1 VDILNMRSRLR
12 VLICLV
18 PALAAPMA
26 GFAQAA
32 NDVELQVKAAFVY
45 QFTRYVEWPV
55 TALTPGAPFSVCVV
69 AQSRVRQA
77 IEQVLAGERVEGRSI
92 RLVVPAT
99 PEAARSCQ
107 LLYIEAKSMAE
118 GETMLGAVHRSPVLT
133 ISDAS
138 EFVPNGGHIQLV
150 RDGTRVRFDVNQTS
164 ARESGLTFRSQL
176 LRVARGI
183 RIPAADAP

>member
-1 VDILNMRSRLR
+1 MYSRLF
-12 VLICLV
+12 IISCLV
-18 PALAAPMA
+18 TTLAASVS
-26 GFAQAA
+26 GFAQAT

-55 TALTPGAPFSVCVV
+55 KALPPGAPFSVCVV
-69 AQSRVRQA
+69 AQNTVRQA
-77 IEQVLAGERVEGRSI
+77 IEQVLAGERVEGRPI
-92 RLVVPAT
+92 RLISPTT

-107 LLYIEAKSMAE
+107 LLYIEGKSMAA
-118 GETMLGAVHRSPVLT
+118 GEPMLGAVHRSPVLT

-164 ARESGLTFRSQL
+164 ARECGLTHRSQL
-176 LRVARGI
+176 LRVARDI
-183 RIPAADAP
+183 KIPAANAP